1 MKLTEIVGMKT
12 LRNSDLLSRLTKNYN
27 NFENT
32 VSVRKSRERV
42 DRNQEPWLPLI
53 PESLRGAGERESFFN
68 LSPDFHGATVLFLRG
83 SRHRGYISCLAAA
96 TGGRQLN
103 FRTLS
108 APWPS
113 KVLVKTNEQRTL
125 EHAHGGPVC
134 S

>member
-1 MKLTEIVGMKT
+1 MSGYSIGWAEVAGWISL
-12 LRNSDLLSRLTKNYN
+12 
-27 NFENT
+27 
-32 VSVRKSRERV
+32 
-42 DRNQEPWLPLI
+42 DRSQEPWLPLI
-53 PESLRGAGERESFFN
+53 LSGDRAKRESFFN

-96 TGGRQLN
+96 TGGRELN

-134 S
+134 SSGE